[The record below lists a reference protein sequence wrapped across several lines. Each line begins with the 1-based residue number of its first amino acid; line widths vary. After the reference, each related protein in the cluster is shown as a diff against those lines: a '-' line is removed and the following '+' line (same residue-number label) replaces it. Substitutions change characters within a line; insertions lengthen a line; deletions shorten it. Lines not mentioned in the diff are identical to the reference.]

1 MRARGSLRAL
11 ICENWG
17 VGAGVGYE
25 DISGE
30 RLQNG
35 SGGEASGPSPTPT
48 DSTNMTFFKRDI
60 VEWGGLG
67 SIKDT
72 PTGGNL
78 DGVVGG
84 PTIRP

>member
-11 ICENWG
+11 ICKNWG

-48 DSTNMTFFKRDI
+48 DSPIWPSSSATSWNG
-60 VEWGGLG
+60 EA
-67 SIKDT
+67 
-72 PTGGNL
+72 
-78 DGVVGG
+78 
-84 PTIRP
+84 